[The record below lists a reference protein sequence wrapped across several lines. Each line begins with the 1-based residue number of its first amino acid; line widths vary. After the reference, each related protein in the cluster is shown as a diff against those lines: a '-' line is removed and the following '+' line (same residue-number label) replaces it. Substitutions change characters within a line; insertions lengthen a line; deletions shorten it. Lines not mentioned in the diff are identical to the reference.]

1 MQNNRYLFIFL
12 IQLVSPFFVI
22 AQNIGIHAAPV
33 GEWSSKEQFS
43 PEYHYNSVAVYLL
56 NEDKTLELFKPENLT
71 KEQRK
76 QTGVRNFDV
85 LESLYFS
92 LQLPNPKQE
101 DNMIDFPL
109 YAFDIH
115 NSKSFQVPRNQGKI
129 IDRITD
135 EELNGRGLEATA
147 KIEAIKKNQLLEVA
161 YQISSSVNKILGDKI
176 FDNPGI
182 AGVMRK
188 AQAFFEDKY
197 RGEIVSEFTV
207 PILAGNE
214 DFEYRLHSA
223 SIYQVKWDFQPL
235 VKTFKGNM
243 WSDLANLET
252 VTEAQLRDRP
262 NRSSRFNKHPYLVV
276 LRYKSAYS
284 LPEAHKLNVE
294 ISQKYLDKR
303 LYNLQEFRKDGPQY
317 QAEEGFLSLLR
328 EAIDLK
334 RNCENYARTRDKGQA
349 DDELIMRI
357 AQQHYELQSAYKKE
371 LKRLDKHP
379 EHVAYFK
386 DNYEIS
392 YYKFFKLVDNI
403 LFQDQQLKEIGE
415 VPNHLATLVKTD
427 LERVPPTQLYGYL
440 KQLETY
446 RRIAANV
453 PQIEGDL
460 FYKIREQINQIE
472 ANFQPQ
478 VFNVPPVGDK
488 QKRMEKL
495 TALQKQYLL
504 CQGCREEAS
513 KQIGIIQQ
521 SIDDERRTALFAL
534 KNQQLKYRKC
544 FGEIQQKAIANLAL
558 RYPNKDSLS
567 SLEAGLY
574 DSYAQKIKQ
583 LETIAQQF
591 QQIEKV
597 SIEKLASEKLP
608 STLEE
613 YEGILSHFNNEACQ
627 LWHGELLTKADLGC
641 FGRDCRVIIP

>member
-1 MQNNRYLFIFL
+1 MKHNRYLFIFL

-33 GEWSSKEQFS
+33 GEWSSQEQFS

-56 NEDKTLELFKPENLT
+56 NEDKTLELFNPENLT

-101 DNMIDFPL
+101 EDMIDFPL

-135 EELNGRGLEATA
+135 EELNGRGLEAKA
-147 KIEAIKKNQLLEVA
+147 KIEAVKKNQLLEIA

-176 FDNPGI
+176 FDIPGI

-188 AQAFFEDKY
+188 AQRFFEDKY

-243 WSDLANLET
+243 WSDLASQKT

-276 LRYKSAYS
+276 MRYKSAYS

-303 LYNLQEFRKDGPQY
+303 LYNLQEFRKDGHQY

-334 RNCENYARTRDKGQA
+334 RNCENYARIRDKGQA
-349 DDELIMRI
+349 DDELIMHI
-357 AQQHYELQSAYKKE
+357 AQQHYELQNAYKKE
-371 LKRLDKHP
+371 LKRLESNPVHA
-379 EHVAYFK
+379 VYFK
-386 DNYEIS
+386 DNYEVS
-392 YYKFFKLVDNI
+392 YYKFFKLIDNI

-415 VPNHLATLVKTD
+415 VPTHLATLVKTD
-427 LERVPPTQLYGYL
+427 LEREIPTQLYSYL

-453 PQIEGDL
+453 TQIEGDL

-472 ANFQPQ
+472 TNFQPQ
-478 VFNVPPVGDK
+478 VFNVPTIGDK

-495 TALQKQYLL
+495 TALQKQYPL
-504 CQGCREEAS
+504 CQSCQAEAT
-513 KQIGIIQQ
+513 KQIGTIQQ
-521 SIDDERRTALFAL
+521 SIDDELRTTLFGL

-544 FGEIQQKAIANLAL
+544 FGDIQRKAIANLAL
-558 RYPNKDSLS
+558 RFPNKDSLS
-567 SLEAGLY
+567 KLDVGLY
-574 DSYAQKIKQ
+574 SAYSQKILQ
-583 LETIAQQF
+583 LEKIAEQF

-613 YEGILSHFNNEACQ
+613 YEGILSQFNNETCQ
-627 LWHGELLTKADLGC
+627 LLHGELLTKEDLAC
-641 FGRDCRVIIP
+641 FGRDCRVTIP

>member
-1 MQNNRYLFIFL
+1 MQNNRYLFILLVQL
-12 IQLVSPFFVI
+12 ISPLFVI

-33 GEWSSKEQFS
+33 GEWNSQEQFS

-76 QTGVRNFDV
+76 QTGVRNFDI

-92 LQLPNPKQE
+92 LQLPNPKKE
-101 DNMIDFPL
+101 DDVIDFPL

-135 EELNGRGLEATA
+135 EELNGQGLEAKA

-176 FDNPGI
+176 FHNPGI
-182 AGVMRK
+182 SGVMRK
-188 AQAFFEDKY
+188 AQSFFEDKY
-197 RGEIVSEFTV
+197 RGEIVSEFTI
-207 PILAGNE
+207 PILPGNE
-214 DFEYRLHSA
+214 DFEYRLQSA
-223 SIYQVKWDFQPL
+223 AIYQVKWDFQPL

-243 WSDLANLET
+243 WSDLVNQKT

-262 NRSSRFNKHPYLVV
+262 SRSSRFNKHPYLVV

-294 ISQKYLDKR
+294 ISQQYLDKR
-303 LYNLQEFRKDGPQY
+303 LYNLQEFRKDGHQY

-334 RNCENYARTRDKGQA
+334 RNCENYARTRDKGQK
-349 DDELIMRI
+349 DDELIMHI

-371 LKRLDKHP
+371 LKRLENNP
-379 EHVAYFK
+379 EHASYFK
-386 DNYEIS
+386 DNYEVS
-392 YYKFFKLVDNI
+392 YYKFFKLIDNI

-415 VPNHLATLVKTD
+415 VPVHLATLVKTD
-427 LERVPPTQLYGYL
+427 LKRATPTQLYSYL

-446 RRIAANV
+446 WRIAANV

-472 ANFQPQ
+472 TNFQPQ
-478 VFNVPPVGDK
+478 VFNVPPIGDK
-488 QKRMEKL
+488 LKRMEKL
-495 TALQKQYLL
+495 TALQKQYPL
-504 CQGCREEAS
+504 CQSCQEETA

-544 FGEIQQKAIANLAL
+544 FGDIQRKAIANLAL
-558 RYPNKDSLS
+558 RFPNKDSLS
-567 SLEAGLY
+567 KLDVGLY
-574 DSYAQKIKQ
+574 TAYSQKIIQ
-583 LETIAQQF
+583 LEKIAEQF
-591 QQIEKV
+591 LQIEKV
-597 SIEKLASEKLP
+597 SIEKLTSEKLP
-608 STLEE
+608 NTLEA
-613 YEGILSHFNNEACQ
+613 YESILRQFNNETCQ
-627 LWHGELLTKADLGC
+627 LLHGELLTKEDLIC
-641 FGRDCRVIIP
+641 FGRDCKIAIP

>member
-12 IQLVSPFFVI
+12 IQLVSPFFII
-22 AQNIGIHAAPV
+22 AQNIGIHAAPI
-33 GEWSSKEQFS
+33 GDWTSKEQFS

-56 NEDKTLELFKPENLT
+56 NEDKTLELFKPEHLT

-76 QTGVRNFDV
+76 QTGVRNFDI

-101 DNMIDFPL
+101 DDMIDFPL

-135 EELNGRGLEATA
+135 EELNGRGLEAKA

-161 YQISSSVNKILGDKI
+161 YQISSSINKILGDKI
-176 FDNPGI
+176 FHNPGI
-182 AGVMRK
+182 SGVMRK
-188 AQAFFEDKY
+188 AQSFFEDKY
-197 RGEIVSEFTV
+197 RGEIVSEFTI
-207 PILAGNE
+207 PILPGNE

-243 WSDLANLET
+243 WSDLANQKT
-252 VTEAQLRDRP
+252 VTEAQLKDRP
-262 NRSSRFNKHPYLVV
+262 SRSSRFNKHPYLVV

-294 ISQKYLDKR
+294 ISQQYLDKR
-303 LYNLQEFRKDGPQY
+303 LYNLQEFRKDGHQY

-334 RNCENYARTRDKGQA
+334 RNCENYTRTRDKGQA
-349 DDELIMRI
+349 DDELIIHI

-371 LKRLDKHP
+371 VKRLENTP
-379 EHVAYFK
+379 EQAAYFK
-386 DNYEIS
+386 DNYEVT
-392 YYKFFKLVDNI
+392 YYKFFKLIDNI
-403 LFQDQQLKEIGE
+403 LFQDQQLKEIGQ
-415 VPNHLATLVKTD
+415 VPSYLATLSKTD
-427 LERVPPTQLYGYL
+427 LKRITPTALYGYL
-440 KQLETY
+440 KELETY
-446 RRIAANV
+446 RRIASNIT
-453 PQIEGDL
+453 QIEGDL
-460 FYKIREQINQIE
+460 FYKIREQISQIE

-478 VFNVPPVGDK
+478 IFNVPPVGDK

-495 TALQKQYLL
+495 TALQKQYPL
-504 CQGCREEAS
+504 CQSCQQEAS
-513 KQIGIIQQ
+513 KQINIIQQ
-521 SIDDERRTALFAL
+521 SIDDERRTALFRL
-534 KNQQLKYRKC
+534 KNKQLKYRKC
-544 FGEIQQKAIANLAL
+544 FGDIQQKAIANLAL

-567 SLEAGLY
+567 KLEIGLY
-574 DSYAQKIKQ
+574 TAYSQKVTQ
-583 LETIAQQF
+583 LENIAMEF

-608 STLEE
+608 LTLQK
-613 YEGILSHFNNEACQ
+613 YEDILSQFNNETCQ
-627 LWHGELLTKADLGC
+627 LLHGELLTKTDLSCLESGC
-641 FGRDCRVIIP
+641 RIVIP

>member
-1 MQNNRYLFIFL
+1 MQSNRYLFIFL
-12 IQLVSPFFVI
+12 IQLVSPFFIV

-33 GEWSSKEQFS
+33 GEWNSKEQFS

-71 KEQRK
+71 KEERK

-101 DNMIDFPL
+101 NDQIDFPL

-135 EELNGRGLEATA
+135 EELNGRGLEAKA
-147 KIEAIKKNQLLEVA
+147 KIEAIKKNQLLEIA
-161 YQISSSVNKILGDKI
+161 YQISSSINKILGDKI
-176 FDNPGI
+176 FHNPGI
-182 AGVMRK
+182 SGVMRK
-188 AQAFFEDKY
+188 AQSFFEDKY
-197 RGEIVSEFTV
+197 RGEIVSEFTI
-207 PILAGNE
+207 PILPGNE

-223 SIYQVKWDFQPL
+223 AIYQVKWDFQPL

-243 WSDLANLET
+243 WSDLENLQT
-252 VTEAQLRDRP
+252 VTEVQLKDRP
-262 NRSSRFNKHPYLVV
+262 VRSSRFNKHPYLVV

-294 ISQKYLDKR
+294 ITQKYLDKR
-303 LYNLQEFRKDGPQY
+303 LYNLQEFRKDGHQY

-334 RNCENYARTRDKGQA
+334 RNCENYERTRDKGQA
-349 DDELIMRI
+349 DDELIMQI

-371 LKRLDKHP
+371 MKRLAANP
-379 EHVAYFK
+379 EQAAYFK
-386 DNYEIS
+386 DNYEVT
-392 YYKFFKLVDNI
+392 YYKFLKLIDNI
-403 LFQDQQLKEIGE
+403 LFRDQQLKEIGQ
-415 VPNHLATLVKTD
+415 VPAYLTALNNTD
-427 LERVPPTQLYGYL
+427 LERVVPAELYTYL
-440 KQLETY
+440 QQLETY

-453 PQIEGDL
+453 NQIEGDL

-495 TALQKQYLL
+495 TALQKQYPL
-504 CQGCREEAS
+504 CKSCQEEVT
-513 KQIGIIQQ
+513 KQTGIIQQ
-521 SIDDERRTALFAL
+521 SIDDELRTALFAL

-544 FGEIQQKAIANLAL
+544 FGEIQQTAITNLAL
-558 RYPNKDSLS
+558 RYPNKDNLS
-567 SLEAGLY
+567 SLDTGLY
-574 DSYAQKIKQ
+574 GSYTQKIKQ
-583 LETIAQQF
+583 LETIAKAF

-613 YEGILSHFNNEACQ
+613 YEGILNHFNNEACQ
-627 LWHGELLTKADLGC
+627 LLHGELLTKTDLSC
-641 FGRDCRVIIP
+641 LGRDCRVIIP

>member
-1 MQNNRYLFIFL
+1 MQHNRYLLIFL
-12 IQLVSPFFVI
+12 IQLVSPLFI
-22 AQNIGIHAAPV
+22 IGQNIGIHAAPV
-33 GEWSSKEQFS
+33 GEWHSNEQFS

-76 QTGVRNFDV
+76 QTGVRNFDI

-92 LQLPNPKQE
+92 LQLPNPKRE
-101 DNMIDFPL
+101 DDVIDFPL

-135 EELNGRGLEATA
+135 EELNGRGLEAKA

-161 YQISSSVNKILGDKI
+161 YQISSSVNKILGDRI
-176 FDNPGI
+176 FHNPGI
-182 AGVMRK
+182 SGVMRK
-188 AQAFFEDKY
+188 AQSFFEDKY
-197 RGEIVSEFTV
+197 RGEIVSEFTI
-207 PILAGNE
+207 PILPGNE

-223 SIYQVKWDFQPL
+223 SIYQVKWDFQPT

-243 WSDLANLET
+243 WSDLANKKT
-252 VTEAQLRDRP
+252 VTEAQLKDRP

-284 LPEAHKLNVE
+284 LPESHKLNVE
-294 ISQKYLDKR
+294 ITQSYLDKR
-303 LYNLQEFRKDGPQY
+303 LYNLQEFRKGGYQY
-317 QAEEGFLSLLR
+317 KAEEGFLSLLR

-334 RNCENYARTRDKGQA
+334 RNCENYERIRDKGQV
-349 DDELIMRI
+349 DDELIMHI
-357 AQQHYELQSAYKKE
+357 AQQHYELQSAYEKE
-371 LKRLDKHP
+371 LKRLEKNS
-379 EHVAYFK
+379 EQTAYFK
-386 DNYEIS
+386 DNYEIT
-392 YYKFFKLVDNI
+392 YYKFFKLIDNI
-403 LFQDQQLKEIGE
+403 LFQDQQLKEIGQVSFYLTE
-415 VPNHLATLVKTD
+415 LQKID
-427 LERVPPTQLYGYL
+427 LKRVNAPELYTYL

-478 VFNVPPVGDK
+478 VFNVPKIGDK
-488 QKRMEKL
+488 HKRMEKL
-495 TALQKQYLL
+495 TALQKQYPF
-504 CQGCREEAS
+504 CQSCQQEAS
-513 KQIGIIQQ
+513 KRISFIQQ
-521 SIDDERRTALFAL
+521 SIDDERRTALFTL

-544 FGEIQQKAIANLAL
+544 FGDIQKKALINLAI

-567 SLEAGLY
+567 SLDLGLY
-574 DSYAQKIKQ
+574 DAYTQKIKQ
-583 LETIAQQF
+583 LKTIAEQF

-608 STLEE
+608 STLEA
-613 YEGILSHFNNEACQ
+613 YEGILSQFNNETCQ
-627 LWHGELLTKADLGC
+627 LLHGELLTKTDLDC
-641 FGRDCRVIIP
+641 FGRDCKIIIP